1 MRRRCCV
8 AQAGLAALGAM
19 VFLLVLPG
27 TSAAGGEPRGRGT
40 EISTGDVL
48 LARGAGYADPSTS
61 PKVRT
66 MQRALW
72 KLGWQPGPV
81 DGLFGPR
88 TEAAVMR
95 IQRATALAPDGIF
108 GPRTARALETA
119 MRKPLRQGMGY
130 QEPDGSPRVRTLQ
143 ARLRGLG
150 LDPGPVDGVFGPRT
164 QAGVKRL
171 QRAGGVSADGIVGS
185 DTRRLLADGSSALGK
200 ELARTQ
206 PAARHDRRR
215 HGEGTKARSDSRG
228 DVRIRR
234 SGGSESSVATEDAAQ
249 ASGRIDVPLL
259 VAAVVLALVLAV
271 VIGVLLWRLGP
282 VLGGVSV
289 PLKQGVMAEG
299 CSRLRSIVRFR
310 GRLHALVSGRGRL
323 GRLWEPGYLMS
334 DRARPN
340 PFWTGQEEVG
350 SLVAA
355 PAQAERDAT
364 SARAP
369 LPPPPWASEKP
380 PMDRVRALG
389 YVSVPDGDSL
399 RGPRLKAQMQ
409 AINSLCDRRGW
420 TLLEV
425 VRDYEE
431 PRGKALERP
440 GLGYALERVERG
452 EASCVVVSQLQRLGR
467 SVADLGRTLETIGR
481 SRGRLVALDVGIDTA
496 APEGLKAASVLVAVS
511 AWERN
516 RMVERTRKGL
526 EATRTGGGPVSRP
539 SVHDMPALKEWIA
552 ELRESGLTLQAIA
565 DRLNAEGVPTLRGGA
580 KWRPSSVQT
589 AAGYRRPQSAP
600 ARDAGG
606 RSANGGEGR
615 MS

>member
-1 MRRRCCV
+1 MRTRHCV
-8 AQAGLAALGAM
+8 AQAGLVALGAM
-19 VFLLVLPG
+19 VVLLGLPG
-27 TSAAGGEPRGRGT
+27 TSAARGEPRGRGT

-48 LARGAGYADPSTS
+48 LARGAGYADPSIS

-95 IQRATALAPDGIF
+95 IQRAAGLAPDGIL

-185 DTRRLLADGSSALGK
+185 DTRRLLADRSSALGK

-215 HGEGTKARSDSRG
+215 HGEATQARSDSRG

-234 SGGSESSVATEDAAQ
+234 SGDSESSVATGDAAQ
-249 ASGRIDVPLL
+249 DSGGLDVRLL
-259 VAAVVLALVLAV
+259 LAGAALAIVLAV
-271 VIGVLLWRLGP
+271 VIGVLLWRLGLS
-282 VLGGVSV
+282 LGGVST
-289 PLKQGVMAEG
+289 PLTHGVVAARRL
-299 CSRLRSIVRFR
+299 RLRSVGRFR
-310 GRLHALVSGRGRL
+310 GRVHALVPGRGRL
-323 GRLWEPGYLMS
+323 GRPREP
-334 DRARPN
+334 
-340 PFWTGQEEVG
+340 
-350 SLVAA
+350 
-355 PAQAERDAT
+355 RD
-364 SARAP
+364 SIGD
-369 LPPPPWASEKP
+369 PPWAASREPRCARLAPMRP
-380 PMDRVRALG
+380 PLPAPPGRGSTGSDSVRALG

-399 RGPRLKAQMQ
+399 RGPRLKAQME
-409 AINSLCDRRGW
+409 AIDSLCDRRGW

-452 EASCVVVSQLQRLGR
+452 EASCVVVSELQRLGR

-481 SRGRLVALDVGIDTA
+481 SRARLVALDVGIDTA
-496 APEGLKAASVLVAVS
+496 APEGRKAASVLVAVS
-511 AWERN
+511 AWERD
-516 RMVERTRKGL
+516 RLVERTRKGL
-526 EATRTGGGPVSRP
+526 EAARTGGGPVSRP
-539 SVHDMPALKEWIA
+539 SVHDMPALKEWIT

-600 ARDAGG
+600 ERDVGR
-606 RSANGGEGR
+606 RSANGGRAG
-615 MS
+615 

>member
-1 MRRRCCV
+1 MRTRHCV
-8 AQAGLAALGAM
+8 AQAGLVALGAM
-19 VFLLVLPG
+19 VVLLGLPG
-27 TSAAGGEPRGRGT
+27 TSAARGEPRGRGT

-48 LARGAGYADPSTS
+48 LARGAGYADPSIS

-95 IQRATALAPDGIF
+95 IQRAAGLAPDGIL

-185 DTRRLLADGSSALGK
+185 DTRRLLADRSSALGK

-215 HGEGTKARSDSRG
+215 HGEATQARSDSRG

-234 SGGSESSVATEDAAQ
+234 SGDSESSVATGDAAQ
-249 ASGRIDVPLL
+249 DSGGLDVRLL
-259 VAAVVLALVLAV
+259 LAGAALAIVLAV
-271 VIGVLLWRLGP
+271 VIGVLLWRLGLS
-282 VLGGVSV
+282 LGGVST
-289 PLKQGVMAEG
+289 PLTHGVVAARRL
-299 CSRLRSIVRFR
+299 RLRSVGRFR
-310 GRLHALVSGRGRL
+310 GRVHALVPGRGRL
-323 GRLWEPGYLMS
+323 GRPREP
-334 DRARPN
+334 
-340 PFWTGQEEVG
+340 
-350 SLVAA
+350 
-355 PAQAERDAT
+355 RD
-364 SARAP
+364 SIGD
-369 LPPPPWASEKP
+369 PPWAASREPRCARLAPMRP
-380 PMDRVRALG
+380 PLPAPPGRGSTGSDSVRALG

-399 RGPRLKAQMQ
+399 RGPRLKAQME
-409 AINSLCDRRGW
+409 AIDSLCDRRGW

-452 EASCVVVSQLQRLGR
+452 EASCVVVSELQRLGR

-481 SRGRLVALDVGIDTA
+481 SRARLVALDVGIDTA
-496 APEGLKAASVLVAVS
+496 APEGRKAASVLVAVS
-511 AWERN
+511 AWERD
-516 RMVERTRKGL
+516 RLVERTRKGL
-526 EATRTGGGPVSRP
+526 EAARTGGGPVSRP
-539 SVHDMPALKEWIA
+539 SVHDMPALKEWIT

-600 ARDAGG
+600 ERDAGR
-606 RSANGGEGR
+606 RSANGGRAG
-615 MS
+615 

>member
-1 MRRRCCV
+1 MRTRHCV
-8 AQAGLAALGAM
+8 AQAGLVALGAM
-19 VFLLVLPG
+19 VVLLGLPG
-27 TSAAGGEPRGRGT
+27 TSAARGEPRGRGT

-48 LARGAGYADPSTS
+48 LARGAGYADPSIS

-95 IQRATALAPDGIF
+95 IQRAAGLAPDGIL

-185 DTRRLLADGSSALGK
+185 DTRRLLADRSSALGK

-215 HGEGTKARSDSRG
+215 HGEATQARSDSRG

-234 SGGSESSVATEDAAQ
+234 SGDSESSVATGDAAQ
-249 ASGRIDVPLL
+249 DSGGLDVRLL
-259 VAAVVLALVLAV
+259 LAGAALAIVLAV
-271 VIGVLLWRLGP
+271 VIGVLLWRLGLS
-282 VLGGVSV
+282 LGGVST
-289 PLKQGVMAEG
+289 PLTHGVVAARRL
-299 CSRLRSIVRFR
+299 RLRSVGRFR
-310 GRLHALVSGRGRL
+310 GRVHALVPGRGRF
-323 GRLWEPGYLMS
+323 GRPREP
-334 DRARPN
+334 
-340 PFWTGQEEVG
+340 
-350 SLVAA
+350 
-355 PAQAERDAT
+355 RD
-364 SARAP
+364 SIGD
-369 LPPPPWASEKP
+369 PPWAASREPRCARLAPMRP
-380 PMDRVRALG
+380 PLPAPPGRGSTGSDSVRALG

-399 RGPRLKAQMQ
+399 RGPRLKAQME
-409 AINSLCDRRGW
+409 AIDSLCDRRGW

-452 EASCVVVSQLQRLGR
+452 EASCVVVSELQRLGR

-481 SRGRLVALDVGIDTA
+481 SRARLVALDVGIDTA
-496 APEGLKAASVLVAVS
+496 APEGRKAASVLVAVS
-511 AWERN
+511 AWERD
-516 RMVERTRKGL
+516 RLVERTRKGL
-526 EATRTGGGPVSRP
+526 EAARTGGGPVSRP
-539 SVHDMPALKEWIA
+539 SVHDMPALKEWIT

-600 ARDAGG
+600 ERDAGR
-606 RSANGGEGR
+606 RSANGGRAG
-615 MS
+615 